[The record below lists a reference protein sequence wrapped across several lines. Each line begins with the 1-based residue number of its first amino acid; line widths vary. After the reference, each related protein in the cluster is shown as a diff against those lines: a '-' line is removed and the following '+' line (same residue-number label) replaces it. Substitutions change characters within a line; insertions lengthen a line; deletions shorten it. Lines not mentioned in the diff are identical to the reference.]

1 MVKQEMP
8 ASVEQS
14 WLFVSWPCVG
24 PPLSSEIN
32 KRGMLAKLCM
42 NADGEREKEK
52 QCAVR
57 QAWPLRPLETQ
68 GQLTQGTD
76 K

>member
-1 MVKQEMP
+1 M
-8 ASVEQS
+8 
-14 WLFVSWPCVG
+14 
-24 PPLSSEIN
+24 
-32 KRGMLAKLCM
+32 
-42 NADGEREKEK
+42 REVDDHVDVREK

-57 QAWPLRPLETQ
+57 QTWPLRPLETQ